1 MGRAK
6 EIIVKVIP
14 SKIANEFVK
23 QNHYSGKVVPNS
35 TLHFGCFLDG
45 KLHGVMQYGPSI
57 NKKGTIN
64 LVEGTGWNEF
74 IELNRMAFDDYL
86 PKYSESRC
94 IAISI
99 RLIKKNAPQ
108 IKWIISFADGTRC
121 GDGTIYRASGFK
133 LVGVAKNAGICKLN
147 GKIVHIK
154 KTYDL
159 KLTSSFMKKSDIP
172 KLKQKGYNAEII
184 EGYQLKYIYL
194 IDKSMTINK
203 EILPFSEVDKKGA
216 GMYKGEKI
224 TLQERRVKK

>member
-6 EIIVKVIP
+6 EIVVKVIP

-23 QNHYSGKVVPNS
+23 LNHYSGKVVPNS

-99 RLIKKNAPQ
+99 RLIKKNAPH
-108 IKWIISFADGTRC
+108 IKWIISFADGTQC

-133 LVGVAKNAGICKLN
+133 LVGLKKNTSMWENVVTNEKMQDMQFYHTMTKKDDNWKILN
-147 GKIVHIK
+147 GN
-154 KTYDL
+154 
-159 KLTSSFMKKSDIP
+159 M
-172 KLKQKGYNAEII
+172 
-184 EGYQLKYIYL
+184 LKYIYL
-194 IDKSMTINK
+194 IDKSMKITK
-203 EILPFSEVDKKGA
+203 EILPFSEIDKKGA
-216 GMYKGEKI
+216 GMYKGQKI
-224 TLQERRVKK
+224 TLQERRAND